1 MLDQNLP
8 ITNCKTFTEPN
19 SLRAERNQWR
29 SPHWSDTQHF
39 NSKWNLFWELLIL
52 VAAQFSMIYYLPD
65 WYWLE
70 ELRPSQSSPVVSP
83 HHDFLRPKLCYIN
96 GAKAPLN
103 NKPSGG
109 ICQRW
114 WSDNKITSLS
124 VWRTRVRPD
133 PRNPCTK
140 LSERFLSMISSS
152 AVRID
157 LSIEKNSILFYRA
170 VHSSQFYTVNLT
182 RQKMRKVMEV
192 FNLRSAIEPS
202 L

>member
-1 MLDQNLP
+1 M
-8 ITNCKTFTEPN
+8 E
-19 SLRAERNQWR
+19 
-29 SPHWSDTQHF
+29 
-39 NSKWNLFWELLIL
+39 
-52 VAAQFSMIYYLPD
+52 
-65 WYWLE
+65 
-70 ELRPSQSSPVVSP
+70 
-83 HHDFLRPKLCYIN
+83 
-96 GAKAPLN
+96 
-103 NKPSGG
+103 GG
-109 ICQRW
+109 EGGH
-114 WSDNKITSLS
+114 
-124 VWRTRVRPD
+124 RPD
-133 PRNPCTK
+133 PRNPCIK

>member
-19 SLRAERNQWR
+19 SPRAERNQWR

-124 VWRTRVRPD
+124 VWRGHTRPD
-133 PRNPCTK
+133 QTQGILVLNYRNDFLAWFHPL
-140 LSERFLSMISSS
+140 LSELIWG
-152 AVRID
+152 
-157 LSIEKNSILFYRA
+157 L
-170 VHSSQFYTVNLT
+170 
-182 RQKMRKVMEV
+182 RKIPYYSTAQCIHHN
-192 FNLRSAIEPS
+192 FIQ
-202 L
+202 